1 MAEFKYRIFVVDDE
15 EFIRD
20 AARLNLT
27 EYEVETFASAEEAL
41 QALKKVQPDLIL
53 MDIGL
58 PGMDGVEALEI
69 ISAKRPEILF
79 IMITAFEDVQTVVR
93 AMKSGAYDYV
103 VKPLHMDTL
112 KASLKNA
119 LESIR
124 LRKELSL
131 LQEQCLRDN
140 LPFFIAQSNTIQNV
154 MEFVGQVAKSPDAP
168 VMILGET
175 GTGKELIASAI
186 HFQSPQY
193 RGELVTVNCAAI
205 PSELLE
211 SELFGYEP
219 GAFSGARP
227 GGKAGLVELAGGGT
241 LFLDEVGDMSLSA
254 QAKLLRFLDTGQYYK
269 VGATKVSEARVRV
282 VSATNRDLEAMVE
295 EGGFRRDLYYR
306 LAMIKVEVPS
316 LQKRPEDIIPMAQFF
331 LEEMNKKYQRSFSGF
346 TDEALNTLKQRH
358 YEGNVRELKGMVER
372 AALCGKE
379 PVIESSNL
387 GLAGVENNLG
397 KSAGPADL
405 PALDDKGIVLSEI
418 LERVEGSYIKKALAL
433 ADNNEAKA
441 AELLGINYHTFRY
454 RKKKFMPE

>member
-1 MAEFKYRIFVVDDE
+1 MTELRYRIFVVDDE

-20 AARLNLT
+20 AARLNLL
-27 EYEVETFASAEEAL
+27 EYEVETFASAEKAMKAL
-41 QALKKVQPDLIL
+41 ENTRPDLIL

-58 PGMDGVEALEI
+58 PGIDGVEALER
-69 ISAKRPEILF
+69 ISAKWPEIRF
-79 IMITAFEDVQTVVR
+79 IMITAYEDVQTVVR
-93 AMKSGAYDYV
+93 AMKKGAYDYV

-119 LESIR
+119 TESIR
-124 LRKELSL
+124 LRKELRL
-131 LQEQCLRDN
+131 MQEQCLRDN
-140 LPFFIAQSNTIQNV
+140 LPFFIAQSNTIQSV

-168 VMILGET
+168 VLILGET

-193 RGELVTVNCAAI
+193 RGELVTVNCAAF

-241 LFLDEVGDMSLSA
+241 LFLDEVGDMSPSA

-269 VGATKVSEARVRV
+269 LGGTKLNEARVRV
-282 VSATNRDLEAMVE
+282 VSATNRDLKAMVDQ
-295 EGGFRRDLYYR
+295 GQFRRDLYYR

-316 LQKRPEDIIPMAQFF
+316 LEKRPDDIIPMARFF
-331 LEEMNKKYQRSFSGF
+331 LDEMNRKYQRAFNGF
-346 TDEALNTLKQRH
+346 TEQASLGLKKKH
-358 YEGNVRELKGMVER
+358 YAGNVRELKGMVER

-379 PVIESSNL
+379 PLVDFFDL
-387 GLAGVENNLG
+387 GLAGEQGGEKEGINASKLPVLDEKGLVLGDILEQVE
-397 KSAGPADL
+397 KAYIRE
-405 PALDDKGIVLSEI
+405 ALVLSD
-418 LERVEGSYIKKALAL
+418 K
-433 ADNNEAKA
+433 NEAKA

-454 RKKKFMPE
+454 RKKKLIPE